1 MPSKSARR
9 LLDVA
14 LVLGV
19 TYLVAFL
26 GVALWRA
33 PFPFELEWMEGG
45 MVSHA
50 ARLLDGQPIYA
61 APSADFV
68 PFFYTPG
75 YPAVLALL
83 AKVTGALSLA
93 LARAVSIAATGW
105 TLFLLFRIG
114 QREADWRAGL
124 LSVGL
129 YAALFRTNGA
139 FYDLAR
145 PDALFIALVA
155 SAVYVAFYRA
165 TLLGA
170 IGAGLIF
177 AAGFLTKQTTS
188 VFVPATALYLLW
200 RDWRHGAAFLVA
212 AFGAAAGGV
221 AALDAAHDGWFWTFI
236 FEGHQGHLFYW
247 KNILLEYWR
256 DVLFLA
262 PLVLLLPLLW
272 FGYKVPIVSL
282 SVGLAAWW
290 TYAFVFRARTLD
302 YVPHMYYR
310 ELWYEAPRWQILVPP
325 ALIAVLLAAHRWRNP
340 VGRLTIRT
348 QPFWLLMFVAGAG
361 ASGLNH
367 STQWAYSNCFMLLSA
382 FGAIL
387 IALATRDLMEGTS
400 ASRPRWGALVP
411 AALLVQFV
419 AWAYSPAVQTPDDGD
434 RQALARLHARLAQVD
449 GKVFF
454 PAHPFTAYQRDGVV
468 HVHQM
473 GIQDVAFMKGGVKDL
488 APRLRQGEWGAVVV
502 DEQNRVPG
510 VMGPYYLAERLHYP
524 TAQALRTRTG
534 FLVRPAE
541 IWVRQD
547 PAPRP
552 LGPGVSANFEDG
564 AWVGWRTE
572 GAAFGASPSKARR
585 HGMQGHALAQAQ
597 GPAQGRLI
605 SDPVP
610 AEGAAL
616 SLLVGGRGG
625 RTGLRV
631 RQGDAVIAQWPHRS
645 HRGDLTRVRLA
656 LPAAAMGQPVTLELY
671 DDDPKGDLWVDD
683 LRWTD

>member
-1 MPSKSARR
+1 
-9 LLDVA
+9 
-14 LVLGV
+14 
-19 TYLVAFL
+19 
-26 GVALWRA
+26 
-33 PFPFELEWMEGG
+33 
-45 MVSHA
+45 
-50 ARLLDGQPIYA
+50 
-61 APSADFV
+61 DFV

-75 YPAVLALL
+75 YPALLALL
-83 AKVTGALSLA
+83 AKLGFGLSFG
-93 LARAVSIAATGW
+93 LARGVSILGTAI
-105 TLFLLFRIG
+105 TLGLLFRIG
-114 QREADWRAGL
+114 QREAGWRYGALAAGI
-124 LSVGL
+124 

-145 PDALFIALVA
+145 PDAVFMAILVG
-155 SAVYVAFYRA
+155 AVYVARYRPS
-165 TLLGA
+165 LWGA
-170 IGAGLIF
+170 A
-177 AAGFLTKQTTS
+177 AAGALFALGFFTKQTVS
-188 VFVPATALYLLW
+188 VFVPATALALFLERGWRPAALLT
-200 RDWRHGAAFLVA
+200 GVA
-212 AFGAAAGGV
+212 VGLSAAGIW
-221 AALDAAHDGWFWTFI
+221 ALNRAHDGWFWTYI
-236 FEGHQGHLFYW
+236 FQGHQGHLFYW
-247 KNILLEYWR
+247 KNILMEYWR

-262 PLVLLLPLLW
+262 PALLLVPLLW
-272 FGYKVPIVSL
+272 FGHRVPVRIL
-282 SVGLAAWW
+282 SILLAAHW

-387 IALATRDLMEGTS
+387 IALASRDLMEGTS

-541 IWVRQD
+541 LWVRQD

>member
-83 AKVTGALSLA
+83 AKVTGTLSLA

-155 SAVYVAFYRA
+155 TAVYVAFYRA

-310 ELWYEAPRWQILVPP
+310 ELFYEDPRWQILVPP
-325 ALIAVLLAAHRWRNP
+325 ALIAALLLAYRALNP
-340 VGRLTIRT
+340 GPRRPRT
-348 QPFWLLMFVAGAG
+348 HAFWLLMFVAGAG
-361 ASGLNH
+361 SSGLNH
-367 STQWAYSNCFMLLSA
+367 STQWAYSNCFMPLSLFA
-382 FGAIL
+382 AALIPLAVRDL
-387 IALATRDLMEGTS
+387 IAPAVER
-400 ASRPRWGALVP
+400 ARAAWLVP
-411 AALLVQFV
+411 AAMIVQLV
-419 AWAYSPAVQTPDDGD
+419 AWYYPVREQVPGEADT
-434 RQALARLHARLAQVD
+434 RALATLNAALED
-449 GKVFF
+449 IEGKVFV
-454 PAHPFTAYQRDGVV
+454 PAHPLYAWQRDGAV

-473 GIQDVAFMKGGVKDL
+473 GIQDVAFMGGLKDL
-488 APRLRQGEWGAVVV
+488 PGRLRRHEWAAVVV
-502 DEQNRVPG
+502 DQHNRVPG
-510 VMGPYYLAERLHYP
+510 LEPSYYVAERFAFP
-524 TAQALRTRTG
+524 APDALRTKTG
-534 FLVRPAE
+534 FLVRPDTLWLA
-541 IWVRQD
+541 QD
-547 PAPRP
+547 PTPRALAPG
-552 LGPGVSANFEDG
+552 LSANFEG
-564 AWVGWRTE
+564 PTLEGW
-572 GAAFGASPSKARR
+572 A
-585 HGMQGHALAQAQ
+585 
-597 GPAQGRLI
+597 
-605 SDPVP
+605 V
-610 AEGAAL
+610 AEGEAFEARPSRRRLPGQQGAQLVL
-616 SLLVGGRGG
+616 SR
-625 RTGLRV
+625 
-631 RQGDAVIAQWPHRS
+631 
-645 HRGDLTRVRLA
+645 
-656 LPAAAMGQPVTLELY
+656 PAAAKGVLRSIPFRLEKPRLTWLQAARGIGRAY
-671 DDDPKGDLWVDD
+671 LQVKVDDAVVARGPRMRQRRLHLQRVDLDLAPWVGREVVIELLDGDERGELAVDD
-683 LRWTD
+683 LRLTD